1 MNCLFYY
8 LRYSLVG
15 ILPTPVIKHFEKLSV
30 GTYILCKD
38 KISKIEKKMACKMLK
53 EYATEFETIYGP
65 GAVTMNLHLL
75 LHFEN
80 MIDNCGPLSAYNMFG
95 FENKI
100 MFLKSLVSG
109 TTDVLSQIATKYPI
123 SISDENITHRNE
135 KNMDSSNVNLYHN
148 KTVSIKSEHRQILE
162 STMSI
167 EKDQDIYPFGHEPEL
182 IHKFSHH
189 RMLSSQSL

>member
-1 MNCLFYY
+1 
-8 LRYSLVG
+8 
-15 ILPTPVIKHFEKLSV
+15 
-30 GTYILCKD
+30 
-38 KISKIEKKMACKMLK
+38 
-53 EYATEFETIYGP
+53 
-65 GAVTMNLHLL
+65 MNLHLL

-167 EKDQDIYPFGHEPEL
+167 EKDQAHLSIWARARIDSQIFTSSYAVITKSIDYFVRTKNGKIGKIEFFFGDPIKPKLLLQLYEEKYQKITICH
-182 IHKFSHH
+182 
-189 RMLSSQSL
+189 LS